1 VREGK
6 LRKFSKGVNCA
17 TANGGDREERNDLA
31 SRIAKMPR
39 ALTACEL
46 AALLNMGKTAVYE
59 MAGTGRIPSLKIGAT
74 VRFDPARTA
83 AWLRLHEVAGPEGRA
98 A

>member
-1 VREGK
+1 VREDK
-6 LRKFSKGVNCA
+6 LRKLLLEANCA
-17 TANGGDREERNDLA
+17 TANGSDREEHNLA

-39 ALTACEL
+39 ALTAAEL
-46 AALLNMGKTAVYE
+46 ATLLNLGKTVVYD
-59 MAGTGRIPSLKIGAT
+59 MAATGRIPSIKIGAT

-83 AWLRLHEVAGPEGRA
+83 AWLRQHEVAAPERRA